1 MKKILFVTG
10 TRADFGKLKSLIKSV
25 EKEPALENHIFVTGM
40 HTLKEFGD
48 TKTEVFKSGFNN
60 IHVYM
65 NQVIEEPMD
74 LVLANT
80 INGFGRF
87 IRDLSPDLVVVH
99 GDRVEAL
106 GATVSAA
113 INNILVAHIEGGEQS
128 GSIDESIR
136 HAISQFAHIHFV
148 TNEFAKEKLISFG
161 ENSDSIHIIGSPDL
175 DIISRA
181 SEVDIGIIKNRYEIY
196 FDEYAI
202 VLFHPVT
209 TELSQLRTK
218 TKTFVQS
225 LIDSGLN
232 FVVIQ
237 PNNDSGFRDILDEYS
252 LLLNNPRFKIFPSI
266 RFEYFIE
273 LLKNSKFIIGNSS
286 AGIHEAPFIGIPSI
300 NVGNRQY
307 NRFTYPTILN
317 VDFDRF
323 SILEA
328 INKSSTI
335 NIEGTDFFGD
345 GKSAQRFID
354 ILLSASFWST
364 PLQKEFVIGKSELRK
379 K

>member
-1 MKKILFVTG
+1 
-10 TRADFGKLKSLIKSV
+10 
-25 EKEPALENHIFVTGM
+25 
-40 HTLKEFGD
+40 
-48 TKTEVFKSGFNN
+48 
-60 IHVYM
+60 M

-106 GATVSAA
+106 GAAISAA

-148 TNEFAKEKLISFG
+148 TNELAKEKLISFG
-161 ENSDSIHIIGSPDL
+161 ENPNSVFIIGSPDL
-175 DIISRA
+175 DIINNV
-181 SEVDIGIIKNRYEIY
+181 SELDIRTIKNRYDIL

-209 TELSQLRTK
+209 TELHNLRTN
-218 TKTFVQS
+218 TKIFVQS

-232 FVVIQ
+232 FVVIN
-237 PNNDSGFRDILDEYS
+237 PNNDTGFREILDEYS
-252 LLLNNPRFKIFPSI
+252 VLLNNPRFRIFPSI

-273 LLKNSKFIIGNSS
+273 LLKNSQFIIGNSS
-286 AGIHEAPFIGIPSI
+286 AGIHEAPYIGIPSI
-300 NVGNRQY
+300 NVGTRQF
-307 NRFTYPTILN
+307 NRFIYPTILN
-317 VDFDRF
+317 VDFDIN
-323 SILEA
+323 SILGA
-328 INKSSTI
+328 INKTSSI
-335 NIEGTDFFGD
+335 DFAGTTFFGD
-345 GKSAQRFID
+345 GMSSKRFND
-354 ILLSASFWST
+354 ILLRSSIWNT
-364 PLQKEFVIGKSELRK
+364 PLQKEFLGDMSK
-379 K
+379 KR

>member
-10 TRADFGKLKSLIKSV
+10 TRADFGKLKSLIETV
-25 EKEPALENHIFVTGM
+25 EREPILENHIFVTGM

-48 TKTEVFKSGFNN
+48 TKTEVFKCGFKN

-106 GATVSAA
+106 GAAISAA

-148 TNEFAKEKLISFG
+148 TNELAKEKLISFG
-161 ENSDSIHIIGSPDL
+161 ENPNSVFIIGSPDL
-175 DIISRA
+175 DIINNV
-181 SEVDIGIIKNRYEIY
+181 SELDIRTIKNRYDIL

-209 TELSQLRTK
+209 TELHNLRTN
-218 TKTFVQS
+218 TKIFVQS

-232 FVVIQ
+232 FVVIN
-237 PNNDSGFRDILDEYS
+237 PNNDTGFREILDEYS
-252 LLLNNPRFKIFPSI
+252 VLLNNPRFRIFPSI

-273 LLKNSKFIIGNSS
+273 LLKNSQFIIGNSS
-286 AGIHEAPFIGIPSI
+286 AGIHEAPYIGIPSI
-300 NVGNRQY
+300 NVGTRQF
-307 NRFTYPTILN
+307 NRFIYPTILN
-317 VDFDRF
+317 VDFDIN
-323 SILEA
+323 SILGA
-328 INKSSTI
+328 INKTSSI
-335 NIEGTDFFGD
+335 DFAGTTFFGD
-345 GKSAQRFID
+345 GMSSKRFND
-354 ILLSASFWST
+354 ILLRSSIWNT
-364 PLQKEFVIGKSELRK
+364 PLQKEFLGDMSK
-379 K
+379 KR

>member
-10 TRADFGKLKSLIKSV
+10 TRADFGKLKSLIETV
-25 EKEPALENHIFVTGM
+25 EREPLLENHIFVTGM
-40 HTLKEFGD
+40 HTLKDFGD
-48 TKTEVFKSGFNN
+48 TKTEVFKSGFKN

-106 GATVSAA
+106 GAAISAA

-136 HAISQFAHIHFV
+136 HAISQFAHIHFA
-148 TNEFAKEKLISFG
+148 TNELAKEKLISFG
-161 ENSDSIHIIGSPDL
+161 ENPNSIFIIGSPDL
-175 DIISRA
+175 DIINKV
-181 SEVDIGIIKNRYEIY
+181 SELDIITIKKRYDIL

-209 TELSQLRTK
+209 TELHNLRANTK
-218 TKTFVQS
+218 IFVQS

-232 FVVIQ
+232 FVVIN
-237 PNNDSGFRDILDEYS
+237 PNNDSGFREILDEYS
-252 LLLNNPRFKIFPSI
+252 VLLNNPKFKIFPSI

-273 LLKNSKFIIGNSS
+273 LLKNSQFIIGNSS
-286 AGIHEAPFIGIPSI
+286 AGIHEAPYIGIPSI
-300 NVGNRQY
+300 NVGTRQF
-307 NRFTYPTILN
+307 NRFSYPTILN
-317 VDFDRF
+317 VDFDIN
-323 SILEA
+323 SILGA
-328 INKSSTI
+328 INKTSSI
-335 NIEGTDFFGD
+335 DFAGTSFFGD
-345 GKSAQRFID
+345 GMSSKRFND
-354 ILLSASFWST
+354 ILLTSSIWNT
-364 PLQKEFVIGKSELRK
+364 PLQKEFLGDMSK
-379 K
+379 KR